1 MRVVL
6 TLNGRNPDEQ
16 ALMRQLAGLAH
27 KQTARPKSSFPF
39 SLLEAPLR
47 AGLQGMEKLVA
58 GFVLAVERL
67 VLG

>member
-27 KQTARPKSSFPF
+27 RQTARPKSNFPF
-39 SLLEAPLR
+39 NLLETLLR
-47 AGLQGMEKLVA
+47 AGLKGIEQMVRA
-58 GFVLAVERL
+58 FVLVVERL

>member
-1 MRVVL
+1 MKVIL
-6 TLNGRNPDEQ
+6 TLHGKDPEEH

-27 KQTARPKSSFPF
+27 RQTARPKSSFPF
-39 SLLEAPLR
+39 NLLEAPLR